1 MVKLKK
7 RPYSYIC
14 IYIYIY
20 IYIYI
25 RYINFLIHSVIVRS
39 DVLGLSKAA
48 LMWENLRK
56 LG

>member
-7 RPYSYIC
+7 RPYLYIC
-14 IYIYIY
+14 IYIY

>member
-14 IYIYIY
+14 IYIY